1 MDLSILLMFLFFG
14 ILLVLEVPIAFA
26 LAGSALLY
34 LLVYPVVPLTI
45 VVQRMAPGI
54 DSFPLLAVPLFI
66 LAGQLLNTAGIA
78 DRIFRFAHALDGHR
92 RGGLANWHVVARLI
106 WYAKSAV
113 EQA

>member
-1 MDLSILLMFLFFG
+1 MDLSILVMFLFFG

-54 DSFPLLAVPLFI
+54 DSINVTVA
-66 LAGQLLNTAGIA
+66 AAIA
-78 DRIFRFAHALDGHR
+78 LYRI
-92 RGGLANWHVVARLI
+92 
-106 WYAKSAV
+106 S
-113 EQA
+113 